1 MRLISEIAKDIR
13 AEWGAKVNYAAKPYL
28 DAMRCIDMPGDNFG
42 YDDSKDVVLR
52 FLCNASSFRGERA
65 RELKRELKAI
75 FNIK

>member
-1 MRLISEIAKDIR
+1 MRLISDIAKDIR

-28 DAMRCIDMPGDNFG
+28 DAMRYIDMPGDDYG
-42 YDDSKDVVLR
+42 LDSAKEIVVR

-65 RELKRELKAI
+65 RELKGELKDI

>member
-1 MRLISEIAKDIR
+1 MRLISDIAKDIR

-28 DAMRCIDMPGDNFG
+28 DAMLYIGGPCGTCG
-42 YDDSKDVVLR
+42 LDSAQDVVLR

-65 RELKRELKAI
+65 RELKRELKDI